1 MTDSPSGIG
10 PIRRAHR
17 KSRTG
22 CTACKARKIKCDE
35 HHPSCINCISHGLQ
49 CPFLSMKANLPPRTR
64 PRPQSSQTPSP
75 ITQSQQFQSPSPL
88 SPAHHPHVEPP
99 PSLSSSSSSPHSTP
113 INPIYYP
120 NPAIN
125 NPIIENNDDN
135 DDDPLPTLHLLLLH
149 NFTFSTY
156 LTLTTD
162 PTVANF
168 WRTSVVNLA
177 FSLSSSSP
185 SSSYLLRVL
194 LSVSALHLA
203 FQQSCPQ
210 KRDFYTAQG
219 ILLHQKA
226 TREAMRRML
235 PVIEREED
243 ELGLYLFANLTIY
256 VALASPRGR
265 RGDGRVYVLDQHEQR
280 RHAESNGL
288 SNGDRRGGPEGTGL
302 GSEAGM
308 GMGIGTAGGG
318 LNFPD
323 WAFLVNG
330 PKSLSNFI
338 MNNEAHREFLKPFLA
353 YGGRRWKEARGE
365 SSDSSCSASP
375 SSTATPNPSSAGTPT
390 EQKRT
395 TSSRSG
401 IPKPPGPLAHL
412 RELISKDTAN
422 PYLHTYLFAI
432 DELELSLT
440 HLTCSSSTSPSTTTA
455 TSSPSTMTTT
465 TPTLTTCAAAAA
477 DDSPNS
483 NSNSN
488 PNTQGGGD
496 VLDAMLWLWAVSDS
510 LVPLLKIPTQ
520 EAVAIFAH
528 FGILLKHHERQ
539 WWLQGWGDHLIM
551 RAKDILDEEHAGW
564 IRWPLEVLEGDHH
577 PS

>member
-1 MTDSPSGIG
+1 MTDSPYHPISG
-10 PIRRAHR
+10 
-17 KSRTG
+17 
-22 CTACKARKIKCDE
+22 
-35 HHPSCINCISHGLQ
+35 
-49 CPFLSMKANLPPRTR
+49 
-64 PRPQSSQTPSP
+64 
-75 ITQSQQFQSPSPL
+75 
-88 SPAHHPHVEPP
+88 V
-99 PSLSSSSSSPHSTP
+99 
-113 INPIYYP
+113 
-120 NPAIN
+120 N
-125 NPIIENNDDN
+125 NPIENN

-149 NFTFSTY
+149 NFTSSTY

-194 LSVSALHLA
+194 LSVSALHLG
-203 FQQSCPQ
+203 FQQSCPH

-226 TREAMRRML
+226 TREAMTRML
-235 PVIEREED
+235 PVIERDED
-243 ELGLYLFANLTIY
+243 ELGLYLFANLTVY

-265 RGDGRVYVLDQHEQR
+265 RGDGRVYVLDRPH
-280 RHAESNGL
+280 RHDDAWPGSERMGSGAGAGAGAAETV
-288 SNGDRRGGPEGTGL
+288 GGHGEDGKGTGS
-302 GSEAGM
+302 GT
-308 GMGIGTAGGG
+308 GIGGGGGG

-338 MNNEAHREFLKPFLA
+338 LNNEAHREFLKPFLA

-365 SSDSSCSASP
+365 SSTSSS
-375 SSTATPNPSSAGTPT
+375 SSAAPSKTGTPTPFACTPT
-390 EQKRT
+390 EQKRVT
-395 TSSRSG
+395 GNGRSG
-401 IPKPPGPLAHL
+401 IPKPAGPLFHL
-412 RELISKDTAN
+412 RELINRDTTTN
-422 PYLHTYLFAI
+422 PHLQTYLFAI

-440 HLTCSSSTSPSTTTA
+440 HLTSSSPTSPSTA
-455 TSSPSTMTTT
+455 TSSPNTITTT
-465 TPTLTTCAAAAA
+465 TPTLTTCSA
-477 DDSPNS
+477 DAITPASNDSSPNP
-483 NSNSN
+483 NPN
-488 PNTQGGGD
+488 PNTQGGD

-539 WWLQGWGDHLIM
+539 WWLQGWGDHLIL
-551 RAKDILDEEHAGW
+551 RAKDILDEEHRGW
-564 IRWPLEVLEGDHH
+564 ISWPLGVLEGERA
-577 PS
+577 